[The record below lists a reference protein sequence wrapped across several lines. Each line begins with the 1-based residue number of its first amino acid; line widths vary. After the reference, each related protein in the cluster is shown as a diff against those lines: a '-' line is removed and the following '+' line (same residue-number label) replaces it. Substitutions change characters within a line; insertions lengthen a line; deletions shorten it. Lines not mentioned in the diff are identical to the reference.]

1 MNDTY
6 PTTRDLAAR
15 IDHTNLVPDA
25 GAAQIVALCTEARAH
40 NFAAVCVNPMRVGL
54 AVSELRDTGI
64 AVCAVVGFPSGA
76 HLTSTKVAEAT
87 ACVTVGAREIDMVAH
102 AGWPKDREWERYR
115 DDIRAVREAISSET
129 TLKVI
134 IEASR
139 LEPGEIERAALLA
152 AEAGAD
158 FVKTS
163 TGVYGQARIEDV
175 TLLRRILPAHVK
187 IKAAGGIRTLE
198 QVLSF
203 LNAGAD
209 RIGTSAGVAIM
220 RELPPS

>member
-1 MNDTY
+1 MSNAH
-6 PTTRDLAAR
+6 PTASEIAAR
-15 IDHTNLVPDA
+15 IDHTNLAPDA
-25 GAAQIVALCTEARAH
+25 SAAQVVTLCAEARAY
-40 NFAAVCVNPMRVGL
+40 NFATVCVHPVRVAL
-54 AVSELRDTGI
+54 AVTELRDTGV
-64 AVCAVVGFPSGA
+64 AVCGVVGLPTGA
-76 HLTSTKVAEAT
+76 NLTSTKVAEAT
-87 ACVTVGAREIDMVAH
+87 ACVALGAREIDMVAH
-102 AGWPKDREWERYR
+102 AGWVKDRQWELYR
-115 DDIRAVREAISSET
+115 NDIHAVRKAIGSGT

-139 LEPGEIERAALLA
+139 LEPAEIERAALLCV
-152 AEAGAD
+152 EAGAD

-175 TLLRRILPAHVK
+175 TLLRRVLPPQVK

-220 RELPPS
+220 REQ